1 MATKQEAIA
10 LLQKTKAQMTA
21 FETAVLS
28 LADADMTDESLPGV
42 SEALIAAREN
52 LTSLPVPGEAWD
64 AEKRYIAG
72 DTVTVNGVLYTAL
85 KYSKGKDPQS
95 SPQHWEADS
104 GTPAY
109 QDWDSIEDGTV
120 IEAGTI
126 VTYHGDTWICTSQ
139 HIKSTVY
146 KPKEG
151 SSKWEAYNA

>member
-28 LADADMTDESLPGV
+28 LADADLTDESLPGV

-85 KYSKGKDPQS
+85 KYSKGKAPQS
-95 SPQHWEADS
+95 SPKHWQLNT
-104 GTPAY
+104 GTSTY
-109 QDWDSIEDGTV
+109 QTWDSISDGTLV
-120 IEAGTI
+120 EVGTI
-126 VTYHGDTWICTSQ
+126 VTHQGQTWICTSQ
-139 HIKSTVY
+139 HFKSTVY
-146 KPKEG
+146 TPKSG